1 MDEMDIVVFVLA
13 RNLHFRRII
22 MGILV
27 LINAYIKVQQYYEKH
42 MLKNRTFVNNETRL
56 SILDT
61 YIRSGDIECVNELRM
76 DRITFGVL
84 CELLRH
90 NGRLKVDGLVTIEE
104 QVCIFLN
111 ILAHHVK
118 NRTIHH
124 KFKRSGETVSRYFN
138 AVLSGVLRLQACLLV
153 VPEPVSESCNDDRWK
168 CFKNCLGAL
177 DGTHI
182 EVHVSQT
189 DKPSY
194 RNRKGKV
201 TTNMLGVCDR
211 NMNFI
216 FVLPGWEGSA
226 SDSRVL
232 RDAITRAHGLR
243 VPEGYYY
250 LVDAGYTN
258 CEGFLAPYR
267 GTRYHLSEW
276 QHGCAPTN
284 EIEFFN
290 MKHSSARNIIDRC
303 FGLLKIRWAILRSP
317 SFYPIKTQCRIM
329 TACCLLH
336 NLIRRET
343 SYDPMEAKLDAQDSS
358 QNQTLDDV
366 NIIPTI
372 ESSDA
377 WTTWRDALAT
387 NMFNEWRE
395 SRGRRY

>member
-1 MDEMDIVVFVLA
+1 
-13 RNLHFRRII
+13 

-61 YIRSGDIECVNELRM
+61 YIRNGDIECVNELRM
-76 DRITFGVL
+76 DRRTFGVL

-104 QVCIFLN
+104 KVCIFLN
-111 ILAHHVK
+111 RLAHHVK

-124 KFKRSGETVSRYFN
+124 NFKQSGETVSRYFN
-138 AVLSGVLRLQACLLV
+138 AVLSGVLRLQASLLV
-153 VPEPVSESCNDDRWK
+153 VPERVSESCNDDRWK
-168 CFKNCLGAL
+168 WFKNCLRAL

-182 EVHVSQT
+182 EVHISET
-189 DKPSY
+189 DKPTY

-211 NMNFI
+211 DMNFI
-216 FVLPGWEGSA
+216 FVLSGWEGLA

-250 LVDAGYTN
+250 LVDASYTN

-284 EIEFFN
+284 EKEFFN
-290 MKHSSARNIIDRC
+290 MKHSSARNIIERC

-336 NLIRRET
+336 NFIRREM
-343 SYDPMEAKLDAQDSS
+343 SYDPMEAELDAQDSS
-358 QNQTLDDV
+358 KN
-366 NIIPTI
+366 
-372 ESSDA
+372 
-377 WTTWRDALAT
+377 
-387 NMFNEWRE
+387 
-395 SRGRRY
+395 

>member
-22 MGILV
+22 IGILV

-56 SILDT
+56 SIVDT
-61 YIRSGDIECVNELRM
+61 YIRSGDIEFVNELRM
-76 DRITFGVL
+76 DRRTFGVL
-84 CELLRH
+84 CELHRH

-124 KFKRSGETVSRYFN
+124 KFKRSGETISRYFN
-138 AVLSGVLRLQACLLV
+138 AVLSGVLRLQASLLV

-168 CFKNCLGAL
+168 WFKNCLGAL

-201 TTNMLGVCDR
+201 TTNMLGVFDR

-243 VPEGYYY
+243 VPEG
-250 LVDAGYTN
+250 
-258 CEGFLAPYR
+258 FLAPYR

-284 EIEFFN
+284 EKEFFN
-290 MKHSSARNIIDRC
+290 MKHSSARNIIEGC
-303 FGLLKIRWAILRSP
+303 FGLLKIR
-317 SFYPIKTQCRIM
+317 
-329 TACCLLH
+329 
-336 NLIRRET
+336 
-343 SYDPMEAKLDAQDSS
+343 
-358 QNQTLDDV
+358 
-366 NIIPTI
+366 
-372 ESSDA
+372 
-377 WTTWRDALAT
+377 
-387 NMFNEWRE
+387 
-395 SRGRRY
+395 